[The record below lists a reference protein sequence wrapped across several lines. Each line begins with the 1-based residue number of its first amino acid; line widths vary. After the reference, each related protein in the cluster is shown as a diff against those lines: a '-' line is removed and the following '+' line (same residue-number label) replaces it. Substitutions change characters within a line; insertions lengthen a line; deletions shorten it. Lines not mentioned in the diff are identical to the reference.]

1 MSRATA
7 FILAAATLLAD
18 QLSKE
23 LVRARVGDFDTIIV
37 IPGCL
42 NVIRSANRGIAFGML
57 SDSSSAWTK
66 TILIVVGIA
75 VMTLIGRLLWKTCVT
90 PGQGKL
96 AAALALILGGAAGN
110 LLDRIVHGEVT
121 DFIDFYVGG
130 WHWYTFNVADAA
142 ITVAA
147 ALLALDIFIP
157 RAASN
162 SAE

>member
-7 FILAAATLLAD
+7 FIIAVATLLAD

-23 LVRARVGDFDTIIV
+23 VVRARVQDFDTIVV

-42 NVIRSANRGIAFGML
+42 NIIRSANSGIAFGIL
-57 SDSSSAWTK
+57 SDSSSGWTK
-66 TILIVVGIA
+66 MILIVVGIA
-75 VMTLIGRLLWKTCVT
+75 VMGIIGRLLWKTSGVA
-90 PGQGKL
+90 GQGRL
-96 AAALALILGGAAGN
+96 TAALALVMGGAAGN

-121 DFIDFYVGG
+121 DFIDFYVGRF
-130 WHWYTFNVADAA
+130 HWYTFNVADAA

-147 ALLALDIFIP
+147 ALLVLDIFSS
-157 RAASN
+157 RGASN